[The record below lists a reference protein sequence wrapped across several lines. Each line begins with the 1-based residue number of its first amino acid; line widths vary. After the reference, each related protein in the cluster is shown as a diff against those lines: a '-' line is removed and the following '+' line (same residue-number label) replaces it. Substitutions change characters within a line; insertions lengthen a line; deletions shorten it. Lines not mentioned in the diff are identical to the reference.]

1 MNSLLFS
8 NIIRFIALVLLQV
21 LICNQMNFLGSI
33 SPYIYVLFILIYP
46 VKNNR
51 LSFILISFVL
61 GILIDV
67 FMDTGGAHAA
77 ASVTIAYMRPVFLKF
92 SFGAAYEYQ
101 AIKFNDADLLPRVI
115 YFTLLIL
122 IHHFILFILII
133 FDNSK
138 AGMVVSNALST
149 GLFTLF
155 LALTLTTLFSRK
167 EKWESYYF

>member
-33 SPYIYVLFILIYP
+33 NPYIYILFILIYP

-61 GILIDV
+61 GILIDI
-67 FMDTGGAHAA
+67 FIDTGGAHAA

-155 LALTLTTLFSRK
+155 LALTLTALFSRK
-167 EKWESYYF
+167 EK

>member
-33 SPYIYVLFILIYP
+33 NPYIYILFILIYP

-61 GILIDV
+61 GILIDI

-167 EKWESYYF
+167 EK

>member
-33 SPYIYVLFILIYP
+33 NPYIYILFILIYP
-46 VKNNR
+46 VKNNS
-51 LSFILISFVL
+51 LSFIFTSFVL
-61 GILIDV
+61 GILIDI

-115 YFTLLIL
+115 YFTLQFLFI
-122 IHHFILFILII
+122 ILFY
-133 FDNSK
+133 
-138 AGMVVSNALST
+138 
-149 GLFTLF
+149 LF
-155 LALTLTTLFSRK
+155 
-167 EKWESYYF
+167 

>member
-61 GILIDV
+61 GILIDI
-67 FMDTGGAHAA
+67 FIDTGGAHAA

-155 LALTLTTLFSRK
+155 LALTLTALFSRK
-167 EKWESYYF
+167 EK

>member
-51 LSFILISFVL
+51 LSFIFISFVL
-61 GILIDV
+61 GILIDI

-77 ASVTIAYMRPVFLKF
+77 ASVTIAYMSPVFLKF

-167 EKWESYYF
+167 EK

>member
-155 LALTLTTLFSRK
+155 LALTLITLFSRK
-167 EKWESYYF
+167 EK

>member
-33 SPYIYVLFILIYP
+33 NPYIYILFILIYP

-61 GILIDV
+61 GILIDI

-155 LALTLTTLFSRK
+155 LALTLTALFSRK
-167 EKWESYYF
+167 EK

>member
-33 SPYIYVLFILIYP
+33 NPYIYILFILIYP

-51 LSFILISFVL
+51 LSFIFISFVL
-61 GILIDV
+61 GILIDI

-167 EKWESYYF
+167 EK

>member
-33 SPYIYVLFILIYP
+33 NPYIYILFILIYP
-46 VKNNR
+46 VKNNS
-51 LSFILISFVL
+51 LSFIFTSFVL
-61 GILIDV
+61 GILIDI

-138 AGMVVSNALST
+138 AGMVVSNAVSA

-167 EKWESYYF
+167 EK

>member
-61 GILIDV
+61 GILIDI

-167 EKWESYYF
+167 EK

>member
-51 LSFILISFVL
+51 LSFIFISFVL
-61 GILIDV
+61 GILIDI

-155 LALTLTTLFSRK
+155 LTLTLTTLFSRK
-167 EKWESYYF
+167 EK

>member
-33 SPYIYVLFILIYP
+33 NPYIYILFILIYP

-61 GILIDV
+61 GILIDI

-149 GLFTLF
+149 VLFTLF
-155 LALTLTTLFSRK
+155 LALTLTALFSRK
-167 EKWESYYF
+167 EK

>member
-51 LSFILISFVL
+51 LSFIFISFIL
-61 GILIDV
+61 GILIDI

-155 LALTLTTLFSRK
+155 LTLTLTTLFSRK
-167 EKWESYYF
+167 EK

>member
-33 SPYIYVLFILIYP
+33 NPYIYILFILIYP

-61 GILIDV
+61 GILIDI

-77 ASVTIAYMRPVFLKF
+77 ASVTIAYMWPLFFKF

>member
-33 SPYIYVLFILIYP
+33 NPYIYILFILIYP

-61 GILIDV
+61 GILIDI
-67 FMDTGGAHAA
+67 FIDTGGAHAA

-167 EKWESYYF
+167 EK

>member
-33 SPYIYVLFILIYP
+33 NPYIYILFILIYP

-155 LALTLTTLFSRK
+155 LALTLTALFSRK
-167 EKWESYYF
+167 EK

>member
-33 SPYIYVLFILIYP
+33 NPYIYILFILIYP

-67 FMDTGGAHAA
+67 FIDTGGAHAA

-155 LALTLTTLFSRK
+155 LALTLTALFSRK
-167 EKWESYYF
+167 EK

>member
-8 NIIRFIALVLLQV
+8 NIIRFTALVLLQV

-61 GILIDV
+61 GILIDI

-167 EKWESYYF
+167 EK

>member
-33 SPYIYVLFILIYP
+33 NPYIYILFILIYP
-46 VKNNR
+46 VKNNS
-51 LSFILISFVL
+51 LSFIFTSFVL
-61 GILIDV
+61 VILIDI

-92 SFGAAYEYQ
+92 SFGASYEYQ

-149 GLFTLF
+149 WLFTLF

-167 EKWESYYF
+167 EK

>member
-33 SPYIYVLFILIYP
+33 NPYIYILFILIYP
-46 VKNNR
+46 VKNNS
-51 LSFILISFVL
+51 LSFIFISFVL

-77 ASVTIAYMRPVFLKF
+77 ASVTVAYMRPVFLKF

-167 EKWESYYF
+167 EK

>member
-51 LSFILISFVL
+51 LSFIFISFVL
-61 GILIDV
+61 GILIDI

-138 AGMVVSNALST
+138 AGMVVSNALRT

-167 EKWESYYF
+167 EK

>member
-1 MNSLLFS
+1 
-8 NIIRFIALVLLQV
+8 
-21 LICNQMNFLGSI
+21 MNFLGSI
-33 SPYIYVLFILIYP
+33 NPYIYILFILIYP

-61 GILIDV
+61 GILIDI
-67 FMDTGGAHAA
+67 FIDTGGAHAA

-167 EKWESYYF
+167 EK

>member
-33 SPYIYVLFILIYP
+33 NPYIYILFILIYP

-167 EKWESYYF
+167 EK

>member
-8 NIIRFIALVLLQV
+8 NIIRFTALVLLQV

-51 LSFILISFVL
+51 LSFIFISFVL
-61 GILIDV
+61 GILIDI

-167 EKWESYYF
+167 EK

>member
-33 SPYIYVLFILIYP
+33 NPYIYILFILIYP
-46 VKNNR
+46 VKNNS

-61 GILIDV
+61 GILIDI
-67 FMDTGGAHAA
+67 FIDTGWAHAA

-167 EKWESYYF
+167 EK

>member
-21 LICNQMNFLGSI
+21 LICNQMNFLGSMN
-33 SPYIYVLFILIYP
+33 PYIYILFILIYP

-61 GILIDV
+61 GILIDI

-138 AGMVVSNALST
+138 AGMVVSNSLST

-155 LALTLTTLFSRK
+155 LALTLTALFSRK
-167 EKWESYYF
+167 EK

>member
-33 SPYIYVLFILIYP
+33 NPYIYILFILIYP

-51 LSFILISFVL
+51 LSFIFISFVL
-61 GILIDV
+61 GILIDI

-155 LALTLTTLFSRK
+155 LALTLTALFSRK
-167 EKWESYYF
+167 EK

>member
-8 NIIRFIALVLLQV
+8 NIIRFTALVLLQV

-33 SPYIYVLFILIYP
+33 NPYIYILFILIYP
-46 VKNNR
+46 VKNNS
-51 LSFILISFVL
+51 LSFIFISFVL

-77 ASVTIAYMRPVFLKF
+77 ASVTVAYMRPVFLKF

-101 AIKFNDADLLPRVI
+101 AIKFNEADLLTRFI

-167 EKWESYYF
+167 EK

>member
-8 NIIRFIALVLLQV
+8 NIIRFIALVLLKV

-33 SPYIYVLFILIYP
+33 NPYIYILFILIYP
-46 VKNNR
+46 VKNNS
-51 LSFILISFVL
+51 LSFIFTSFVL
-61 GILIDV
+61 GILIDI

-167 EKWESYYF
+167 EK

>member
-33 SPYIYVLFILIYP
+33 NPYIYILFILIYP

-51 LSFILISFVL
+51 LSFILISFVP
-61 GILIDV
+61 GILIDI
-67 FMDTGGAHAA
+67 FMDIGGVHAA

-155 LALTLTTLFSRK
+155 LALTLTALFSRK
-167 EKWESYYF
+167 EK

>member
-33 SPYIYVLFILIYP
+33 NPYIYILFILIYP

-61 GILIDV
+61 GILIDI

-92 SFGAAYEYQ
+92 SFRAAYEYQ

-167 EKWESYYF
+167 EK

>member
-77 ASVTIAYMRPVFLKF
+77 ASVTIAYMKPVFLKF

-155 LALTLTTLFSRK
+155 LALTLITLFSRK
-167 EKWESYYF
+167 EK

>member
-61 GILIDV
+61 GILIDI
-67 FMDTGGAHAA
+67 FIDTGGAHAA

-167 EKWESYYF
+167 EK

>member
-33 SPYIYVLFILIYP
+33 SPYIYVLFILIYT

-167 EKWESYYF
+167 EK

>member
-1 MNSLLFS
+1 
-8 NIIRFIALVLLQV
+8 
-21 LICNQMNFLGSI
+21 
-33 SPYIYVLFILIYP
+33 
-46 VKNNR
+46 
-51 LSFILISFVL
+51 
-61 GILIDV
+61 
-67 FMDTGGAHAA
+67 MDTGGAHAA
-77 ASVTIAYMRPVFLKF
+77 ASVTVAYMRPVFLKF

-101 AIKFNDADLLPRVI
+101 AIKFNEADLLTRFI

-167 EKWESYYF
+167 EK

>member
-167 EKWESYYF
+167 EK

>member
-33 SPYIYVLFILIYP
+33 NPYIYILFILIYP

-51 LSFILISFVL
+51 LSFIFISFVL
-61 GILIDV
+61 GIVIDI

-167 EKWESYYF
+167 EK